1 VKPETVRRAITKAE
15 ARTNLFIKSSL
26 FLKDVDNTSIAV
38 LYESRLASERSKKV
52 ATPIP
57 IGPTLSRIGQIFV
70 NVKDLD
76 RAIAFYRDILGMA
89 FLFQAPPGMAFF
101 DCDGI
106 RLMLGVADRPDLD
119 HPASIIY
126 YKVDDIER
134 VYETFKARGVEFIVK
149 PHLVA
154 PMPDYDLWLADFR
167 DSEGNLLALMSEVP
181 RRVA

>member
-1 VKPETVRRAITKAE
+1 M
-15 ARTNLFIKSSL
+15 SL

-38 LYESRLASERSKKV
+38 IYESRLGPEEEQIV
-52 ATPIP
+52 TNPIP

-70 NVKDLD
+70 NVKDFD
-76 RAIAFYRDILGMA
+76 RAIAFYRDILGMT
-89 FLFQAPPGMAFF
+89 FLFEAPPAMAFF

-134 VYETFKARGVEFIVK
+134 VYETFKARGVEFLVK

-181 RRVA
+181 RQVA